1 MTLWHQH
8 GLRCQPRPH
17 ASGLPLVV
25 NGATDIDIDP
35 GCSRATDPD
44 MAPGSRLGTDDTM
57 ATGESTVTQWHGP
70 SDPNVATVLCL
81 GQTSNTQEGSL
92 SKPSITAEP
101 GLLIPQGGFVTF
113 VCSNSSGY
121 DTFRLEKG
129 SHGIMEKKNTQPL
142 MTEARFLLSPVNE
155 STAGRY
161 SCIYVKRSR
170 WSPRSEILELKVT
183 RGDVTQA
190 PDPGPTVTSGKS
202 WLKTNGIYILIG
214 VSVVFLLCLLLLLF
228 FCLHSHRQKKQGLP
242 SSKSQ
247 QQKPQE
253 RLSLATNGL
262 ERTPDIVTD
271 DRLPEDRRTET
282 WTPAAGG
289 LQEVTYAQLDHHA
302 LTQRTVGAVTP
313 QSTDT
318 VTESS
323 TYAAIIR
330 R

>member
-1 MTLWHQH
+1 MS
-8 GLRCQPRPH
+8 LRP
-17 ASGLPLVV
+17 AIVLAL
-25 NGATDIDIDP
+25 
-35 GCSRATDPD
+35 
-44 MAPGSRLGTDDTM
+44 
-57 ATGESTVTQWHGP
+57 
-70 SDPNVATVLCL
+70 VLCL
-81 GQTSNTQEGSL
+81 GQTINTQEGSL
-92 SKPSITAEP
+92 SKPSISAEP
-101 GLLIPQGGFVTF
+101 GLVMPQGGFVTF
-113 VCSNSSGY
+113 VCSNSSMY

-129 SHGIMEKKNTQPL
+129 SHGIMEKKNTYPL
-142 MTEARFLLSPVNE
+142 MTEARFLLGPLNK
-155 STAGRY
+155 STAGHY
-161 SCIYVKRSR
+161 QCIYKNGTK
-170 WSPRSEILELKVT
+170 WSPRSDTLELTVT
-183 RGDVTQA
+183 IGDVTQA

-202 WLKTNGIYILIG
+202 WLKTNGIYILTG
-214 VSVVFLLCLLLLLF
+214 VCVVFLLCLFLLLL

-242 SSKSQ
+242 NSKSQ
-247 QQKPQE
+247 QQRPQE
-253 RLSLATNGL
+253 SLATNGL

-313 QSTDT
+313 QSADT